1 VFHPQV
7 DPRFEG
13 DARVRY
19 VYMSYCNDDGVSGS
33 TPIGWMRWDRTTG
46 EERKWVAPPGCFC
59 EEVVVIPKARGGGG
73 GGGDA
78 AGAAASPRPEED
90 TADAWVAAMMFD
102 SNRDASCLCVLDAAR
117 FDEGPV
123 AKLWL
128 RHHVPHGLHG
138 CWEPEALHGLE

>member
-1 VFHPQV
+1 MQQ
-7 DPRFEG
+7 RAAG
-13 DARVRY
+13 TAA
-19 VYMSYCNDDGVSGS
+19 
-33 TPIGWMRWDRTTG
+33 TTIHTHAG
-46 EERKWVAPPGCFC
+46 RSISIDCAS
-59 EEVVVIPKARGGGG
+59 RGGG

-78 AGAAASPRPEED
+78 AGAAAPPRPEED